1 MPDVLEDILIYGH
14 MVAELDDE
22 PLDEAHCEALDE
34 PSA

>member
-22 PLDEAHCEALDE
+22 PLDEPLAEAVDE
-34 PSA
+34 PLT